1 MTGQGVGVS
10 PALAGQKPGIQ
21 GCRERGFLDREEGV
35 AKPRVVLGVGAGS

>member
-21 GCRERGFLDREEGV
+21 GYKEWGFLDREEGA
-35 AKPRVVLGVGAGS
+35 AKPKVVLGVGAGS